1 MTTRS
6 VPCRRQSCPTAPR
19 STWAVIAAAI
29 LLAACSPGR
38 GRPDAVT
45 AAAITDTLTRMVRE
59 AYDLSRP
66 DPVRR
71 LTSLYPDT
79 GRVVSAAVGRVTV
92 TRPAL
97 DSQVARFWDRVGQH
111 MQSPRFVLGGV
122 NASVLS
128 RDAAV
133 LTMTYT
139 IPHRTPE
146 GAPHTIGGAWTA
158 LFERR
163 GDRWVVTQEH
173 LSDLPAPP

>member
-1 MTTRS
+1 
-6 VPCRRQSCPTAPR
+6 
-19 STWAVIAAAI
+19 
-29 LLAACSPGR
+29 
-38 GRPDAVT
+38 
-45 AAAITDTLTRMVRE
+45 MVRD

-71 LTSLYPDT
+71 LTGLYPDT
-79 GRVVSAAVGRVTV
+79 GRVVSAAVGRLTV

-97 DSQVARFWDRVGQH
+97 DSQVARFWDRVGRH
-111 MQSPRFVLGGV
+111 MQSPRFVLGAV
-122 NASVLS
+122 HASVLS

-133 LTMTYT
+133 LTMTYS

-163 GDRWVVTQEH
+163 GGRWVITQEH
-173 LSDLPAPP
+173 LSDRPAGR